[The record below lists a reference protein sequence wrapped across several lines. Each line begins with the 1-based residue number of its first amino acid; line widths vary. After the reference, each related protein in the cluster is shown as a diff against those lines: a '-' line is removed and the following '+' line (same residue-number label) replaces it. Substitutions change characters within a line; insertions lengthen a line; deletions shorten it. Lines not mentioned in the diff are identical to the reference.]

1 MIRLKNVSK
10 YYYSKGVIASGFTKV
25 NLELNIGE
33 FVAITGESGSGK
45 STLLNVISGL
55 DSYEDGEMYIDG
67 EETSHYTEKD
77 YEDYRRKY
85 IANIFQNF
93 NLINSYTVKQN
104 IELVLLLNGKKRKDI
119 KKYVIDIIK
128 KVGLYKFRNTKV
140 SKLSGGQKQR
150 VAIARALIKNTP
162 IIIADEPTG
171 NLDSKS
177 SREIIKL
184 LHDISKDKL
193 VIVVTHNFD
202 EISEYVTRVIKMNDG
217 RIIEDKKLDSN
228 NIKKDISGIDY
239 KNITFFNKI
248 RLGLRNTFNI
258 VPKFLLLLCVYLFIS
273 ISLMS
278 EYSSF
283 KKEEYLENK
292 NGYNQFFRYN
302 ADDRIIIKKKDKSS
316 ISDNDFNKLSKLSN
330 VSNVVKNDLMLD
342 SNVSITD
349 NEYLWLYGTV
359 YSIDNF
365 KGKVDLGRMPTS
377 ENEIIVSGDKDSYYL
392 TDKDKLLEST
402 VYLQNQ
408 FTGEIDKTKELKV
421 VGIKYTDTTL
431 YDDMKFYFS
440 DKHINDMA
448 FTINQQYSSTKIE
461 FQGMVYNSGDSI
473 DFKLEPNKNVP
484 VGEAYISND
493 LNYLCKNNY
502 CINEYLNILVDN
514 IYYNSNINLKVSKVY
529 YKYNINNLLY
539 IKDYDSNNGK
549 IFISYEDYNN
559 LYNKGIYQSSV
570 FVKDVELIKD
580 TLITLNNMG
589 YDTLRVSDNLKTNEA
604 VHIIRIFKTIVTII
618 LVVVLFFICYFVTK
632 LILKSRNVYFSTIR
646 MLGASLSTCKKLLVI
661 ELLTIAN
668 ISYFSILLLIY
679 LNYKNVINLEFLNVI
694 IEYLKISDYILLYLI
709 LIIMSYVV
717 SLKFAKKL
725 FKNSAITTLNE
736 EV

>member
-1 MIRLKNVSK
+1 MIKLKNVSK
-10 YYYSKGVIASGFTKV
+10 FYYSKGVIATGFTKV
-25 NLELNIGE
+25 NLELDMGE

-67 EETSHYTEKD
+67 KETSHYTEKD

-85 IANIFQNF
+85 IGNIFQNF

-104 IELVLLLNGKKRKDI
+104 IELALLLNGKKRKEI
-119 KKYVIDIIK
+119 KKDVIDIIK
-128 KVGLYKFRNTKV
+128 KVGLYKFRNTKA

-150 VAIARALIKNTP
+150 VAIARALIKDTP

-177 SREIIKL
+177 SKEIIKL

-217 RIIEDKKLDSN
+217 RIIEDKRLDEN

-239 KNITFFNKI
+239 KNITLLNKI

-292 NGYNQFFRYN
+292 NGYNQFFRYID
-302 ADDRIIIKKKDKSS
+302 DDRIIIKKKDKSS
-316 ISDNDFNKLSKLSN
+316 ISDDDFNKLSKLDN
-330 VSNVVKNDLMLD
+330 VANVVKNDLMLD

-349 NEYLWLYGTV
+349 NEYLWLYGTAF
-359 YSIDNF
+359 SIDNF
-365 KGKVDLGRMPTS
+365 KGKLDVGRMPTS

-392 TDKDKLLEST
+392 SNKDKLLEST
-402 VYLQNQ
+402 MYLQNDY
-408 FTGEIDKTKELKV
+408 TGEIDKTKELKV
-421 VGIKYTDTTL
+421 VGIKYTDATL
-431 YDDMKFYFS
+431 YDGMKFYFN
-440 DKHINDMA
+440 DKYINDIA
-448 FTINQQYSSTKIE
+448 FTINQQYSKTRVE
-461 FQGMVYNSGDSI
+461 FQGIRYNSGDSVN
-473 DFKLEPNKNVP
+473 FMLEPNKNVL

-493 LNYLCKNNY
+493 LNYLCKNSY
-502 CINEYLNILVDN
+502 CINQSLNILVDN
-514 IYYNSNINLKVSKVY
+514 TYYSDTINLKVSKVY
-529 YKYNINNLLY
+529 YKYNINNLLG

-570 FVKDVELIKD
+570 FVKDVDNIKN
-580 TLITLNNMG
+580 TLSSLDSMG
-589 YDTLRVSDNLKTNEA
+589 YKTLRVSDNLKNSEV

-618 LVVVLFFICYFVTK
+618 LVVVLFFVCYFVTK

-646 MLGASLSTCKKLLVI
+646 MLGASLSTCKNLLVI
-661 ELLTIAN
+661 ELLTISN
-668 ISYFSILLLIY
+668 ISYLGTLLLVY
-679 LNYKNVINLEFLNVI
+679 LNYKNVINLGFLDVI
-694 IEYLKISDYILLYLI
+694 IKYLKLRDYILLYLI